1 MVEVVTGLVL
11 GSLVGAVATAAGSYF
26 VFRRRRR
33 AETDHLR
40 LAFRTELEALSYVA
54 ELTEAGSYETLAAS
68 VEPPQVYENNADR
81 IGHLTDREV
90 ETLVSFYT
98 DLYWLRDQ
106 QDVEDK
112 TERVDEVA
120 RKWHDAVEAVR
131 AAS

>member
-54 ELTEAGSYETLAAS
+54 ELTEAGSYEALAAS

-90 ETLVSFYT
+90 EALVSFYT